1 MYNFI
6 DHSTVAAIK
15 NSARYYNSTDRPS
28 FSSFNI
34 DNQVNTKQKNKKVYF
49 DYNSTTPIHS
59 ESLEVMLEVLHMP
72 ANPSSIHY
80 FGQIAKGF
88 IEKARLQIAN
98 TLDISLSNN
107 KFNCIFVAS
116 GTEANNLLLTSFKKV
131 YKNGVIITCATEHL
145 SILNCAKSYTDT
157 QIIEVDESGI
167 VDLIQ
172 LQNTLYSNKG
182 LPLLVTIMLVNNET
196 GIIQPLE
203 EIVRI
208 SKEYQAWVHS
218 DCSQAFAKIPVNL
231 TQLNLDFATI
241 SSHKI
246 GGPIGAASLIAKSP
260 NFITP
265 QVVGGGQENGI
276 RAGTENV
283 AAIAGF
289 GKAVELLPK
298 MLKQSNFTKT
308 LRQYLEDKI
317 SRIDSK
323 IKIFGQNAPRVG
335 NTSMIMMPEVTSQ
348 QQILYFDING
358 FAVSVGSACSS
369 GQLKQSYVL
378 TAMKIPAHE
387 ADCAIRISLG
397 WHNTEEEINQFY
409 TLWQKQY
416 LHHINASNIKKQA

>member
-196 GIIQPLE
+196 GVIQPLE

-265 QVVGGGQENGI
+265 QMVGGGQENGI

-323 IKIFGQNAPRVG
+323 IKIFGQNAPRVC

-378 TAMKIPAHE
+378 AAMKIPAHE

-416 LHHINASNIKKQA
+416 LHHIKASNIKKQA